1 LSSQITIE
9 QIGEVG
15 KQAAAL
21 GAEATPAI
29 NAALLDG
36 AKIIAEE
43 ARTRI
48 PRNPKHR
55 ARGKISPRHLADVIK
70 AEVITNRR
78 IAGVTVEG
86 GFNGPSYYVKFVE
99 HGTKKMTARKYIDKS
114 AEAREAEVISAVAEK
129 LKEKLG
135 L

>member
-1 LSSQITIE
+1 MSTQISID

-15 KQAAAL
+15 RQAAAL

-29 NAALLDG
+29 NAALLEG
-36 AKIIAEE
+36 AKIIAGE
-43 ARTRI
+43 ACVRI

-55 ARGKISPRHLADVIK
+55 ATKKISAQHLADVVK
-70 AEVITNRR
+70 AEIVTKRR
-78 IAGVTVEG
+78 VAGVTVAG
-86 GFNGPSYYVKFVE
+86 GFNGPSFYIKFVE
-99 HGTKKMTARKYIDKS
+99 YGTVKMKARKYIAKS
-114 AEAREAEVISAVAEK
+114 AEAREAEVIETVAAK